1 MLYHLL
7 APLGREHIVFNVFRY
22 LTFRSAM
29 AFISAFVLSLVL
41 GPWLIARLREWQ
53 KDGAT
58 LREDTPD
65 RHRAKAGTSI
75 GVTVGNVEEGAL
87 RMTVRTVGIVQTNE
101 TKLAHV
107 HLRTEGWVEQVFVDF
122 TGDG

>member
-1 MLYHLL
+1 CLLCNVAPCLRLERVVDAWIAPSRRECAVLYHLL

-53 KDGAT
+53 KDGST

-65 RHRAKAGTSI
+65 RSEERRVGKGGGSGRARWSS
-75 GVTVGNVEEGAL
+75 GV
-87 RMTVRTVGIVQTNE
+87 I
-101 TKLAHV
+101 
-107 HLRTEGWVEQVFVDF
+107 
-122 TGDG
+122 